1 LRENTAPTPTSP
13 TPILDRQAPLPAPV
27 SHGYRA
33 GLLIGLGI
41 CVIIAITAAA
51 KFWLPLSIPFLRQQ
65 LRAKF
70 PELLPDHW
78 TVGAMVSLG
87 LMAILVAFAA
97 VAVHELGHVLGG
109 LCAGF
114 RFNSLRIGP
123 LLIHRGFRISQYR
136 GWGAWLGGAAQ
147 MIPGASGELD
157 SRALVLVCAGPAAS
171 ILSGSAAL
179 FLPARGLATGLFAVA
194 SVIGGLADLVP
205 WRTSSVVSDGA
216 RIWMLL
222 TRRAQGERWLA
233 LLRLGADLTEG
244 VPPESLPA
252 DYLSKAIA
260 VCDHS
265 ADTVIAHSIAYS
277 AAFHQHQDVEAGKLL
292 ETCLRFSSSVAP
304 AVRAALM
311 SDAAVF
317 QARRR
322 KRPDLAE
329 QWLIEMPATTPQLWL
344 RSRAEAAVFEAH
356 GDFEGTVRKLDECE
370 KAIRALPSAT
380 QREVLLRGLR
390 RWRSELPGT
399 APIP

>member
-1 LRENTAPTPTSP
+1 
-13 TPILDRQAPLPAPV
+13 
-27 SHGYRA
+27 
-33 GLLIGLGI
+33 
-41 CVIIAITAAA
+41 
-51 KFWLPLSIPFLRQQ
+51 
-65 LRAKF
+65 
-70 PELLPDHW
+70 
-78 TVGAMVSLG
+78 
-87 LMAILVAFAA
+87 
-97 VAVHELGHVLGG
+97 
-109 LCAGF
+109 
-114 RFNSLRIGP
+114 
-123 LLIHRGFRISQYR
+123 
-136 GWGAWLGGAAQ
+136 
-147 MIPGASGELD
+147 MIPIASGELD
-157 SRALVLVCAGPAAS
+157 SRALVLVCAGPAAN
-171 ILSGSAAL
+171 ILSGSAVL
-179 FLPARGLATGLFAVA
+179 FLPARGLTTGLFAVA

-222 TRRAQGERWLA
+222 TRQAQGARWLA
-233 LLRLGADLTEG
+233 LLRLGADLTDG

-317 QARRR
+317 QARTR
-322 KRPDLAE
+322 KRPDLAQ
-329 QWLIEMPATTPQLWL
+329 QWLAEMPATTPQLWL